1 MRSQREQRL
10 QEILIESQ
18 PELFVGSG
26 LPLNAVI
33 SWHRVDED
41 LIVLSRFHEDVWN
54 GAKAG
59 ALYAV
64 SEHARRIDFRSIP
77 ESFRIL
83 AKLSLYAALRYP
95 IRINKPPTF
104 ATLMKKWQAVER
116 YIRYLVQNG
125 ISSFEATT
133 AEGNVAFL
141 IEVTRAVNHVE
152 TVVGQ
157 IATLREINTH
167 YAQKRLGF
175 FVPLP
180 EYASGAGVVARNLWR
195 QVHKVDFDDQGG
207 YRPFDDNDAEI
218 IVKSALFYLDTL
230 SPSILSGFGRC
241 GDIAI
246 DFPERRFNR
255 SQEGKCSRAQKELLA
270 GIRFPSPDSGY
281 YNWPPRTFRQ
291 IRTHLRML
299 SASCAIVILFGLGC
313 RRTELMGLKKD
324 CLVHLNGEWNIRIIY
339 RKGEDDLELGRPVL
353 LPASSEVVRAVE
365 IQRSIAL
372 LLTQNIHGF
381 EKHQTEHE
389 FIFALI
395 RDRYFYDP
403 DRSKEL
409 ASSVDYRASL
419 AKSRAVN
426 NEAIGREGGPMTLG
440 ALNGL
445 LRDFKLYVTPEVDG
459 SLASHRFRKTVGRL
473 VTLCME
479 GAPLILQLIFGHDH
493 YRVTLKYMF
502 ASPFIQDE
510 IVEQYPEVV
519 ARNLSEIYR
528 SGNDLGGVGGH
539 LMMTALKTYRA
550 GRSPVQTAPESELSE
565 EEFVAIGLEMVEA
578 GHMMLSVIAQGMYCF
593 KPVDVS
599 GHCAQ
604 GAGNTLPNPGSCT
617 SKCPHNVQLKGRRLK
632 TERTIKW
639 LVQKIDSPL
648 ISPSLKKFYSTQL
661 DDFRRAFE
669 LPEI

>member
-1 MRSQREQRL
+1 MASQREQKL
-10 QEILIESQ
+10 QEVLIESQ

-41 LIVLSRFHEDVWN
+41 LIVLSRFHEDVWI
-54 GAKAG
+54 GAKVG
-59 ALYAV
+59 SLYAV
-64 SEHARRIDFRSIP
+64 SEHARRIDFCSIP

-95 IRINKPPTF
+95 HRINKPPTF
-104 ATLMKKWQAVER
+104 ATLIKKWQAVER
-116 YIRYLVQNG
+116 YIRYLVRRG

-133 AEGNVAFL
+133 AGDNVVFL
-141 IEVTRAVNHVE
+141 KEVTKAANHVE

-157 IATLREINTH
+157 IATLREINVN

-175 FVPLP
+175 FIPLP
-180 EYASGAGVVARNLWR
+180 EYASGAGVVARDLWR
-195 QVHKVDFDDQGG
+195 QVYKVDFDDQGG

-230 SPSILSGFGRC
+230 SSSILSGFGGC

-246 DFPERRFNR
+246 NFPDRRFNR
-255 SQEGKCSRAQKELLA
+255 SQEGLCSRAQKKLLA
-270 GIRFPSPDSGY
+270 SISFPSPDSGY
-281 YNWPPRTFRQ
+281 HSWPPKNFRQ

-313 RRTELMGLKKD
+313 RRTELMGLKTD
-324 CLVHLNGEWNIRIIY
+324 CLVHLDGEWNIRIIY

-353 LPASSEVVRAVE
+353 LPASGEVVRAVE

-372 LLTQNIHGF
+372 LLAQNIHGF
-381 EKHQTEHE
+381 DDHQIDHE

-395 RDRYFYDP
+395 RDRFFYDA

-409 ASSVDYRASL
+409 SDSGDYRATL
-419 AKSRAVN
+419 ANLGDGS
-426 NEAIGREGGPMTLG
+426 EDAIGREGGPMTLG
-440 ALNGL
+440 ALNGV
-445 LRDFKLYVTPEVDG
+445 LRDFKTYVTPEVDG
-459 SLASHRFRKTVGRL
+459 SIASHRFRKTVGRL

-510 IVEQYPEVV
+510 IVEQYPEMVS
-519 ARNLSEIYR
+519 RNLSEIYR
-528 SGNDLGGVGGH
+528 SSNDLGGLGGH
-539 LMMTALKTYRA
+539 LMMTAIKTYRA

-593 KPVDVS
+593 KPIDLS
-599 GHCAQ
+599 GHCAK
-604 GAGNTLPNPGSCT
+604 GAGDTLPNPGSCT
-617 SKCPHNVQLKGRRLK
+617 AKCPHNVQLKGRRLK

-639 LVQKIDSPL
+639 LVQKMDSPL
-648 ISPSLKKFYSTQL
+648 ISSSLKKFYSTQL
-661 DDFRRAFE
+661 EDFRRAFE
-669 LPEI
+669 VPEI